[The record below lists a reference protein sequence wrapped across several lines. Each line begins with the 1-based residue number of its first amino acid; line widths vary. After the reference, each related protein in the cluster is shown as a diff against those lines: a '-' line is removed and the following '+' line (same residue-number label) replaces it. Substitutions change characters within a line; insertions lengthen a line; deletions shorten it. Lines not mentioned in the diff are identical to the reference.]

1 MKPKN
6 ILIFGCSGQIGRSI
20 VRKLTKDNYIV
31 TAVTRNI
38 HQNGIVLKT
47 LGNAGFINIVEANI
61 FNEKKIRE
69 LFKNA
74 DICINLIGIL
84 YEKKKGNTF
93 KNIHTVFP
101 TILAK
106 LCKEYNL
113 KHFIHLSALGINDAV
128 DSNYAKSKLDGENKI
143 FQNFPLATILRPS
156 IVYSVEDKFST
167 SFMTLLSRLPLF
179 PLYYNGKTKFA
190 PIACSDLTDII
201 HHVISKNIYSKII
214 ECVGPEIITFK
225 EILQKLL
232 KLINKK
238 RILLPFPL
246 PLAELSAR
254 FFEILP
260 KPLITM
266 DQLRLLKY
274 DNVASGKYKTNSD
287 IGMPSKRYFDDEVKK
302 YCYMWKDGGQF
313 STEKYI
319 SNSDLE
325 NRSNHN

>member
-20 VRKLTKDNYIV
+20 VRKLTKDNYTV

-38 HQNGIVLKT
+38 HQNGIILKT

-61 FNEKKIRE
+61 FDEKKIRD
-69 LFKNA
+69 LFKKA

-84 YEKKKGNTF
+84 FEQKKGNTF

-101 TILAK
+101 SILAK

-113 KHFIHLSALGINDAV
+113 KHFIHLSALGINNAN
-128 DSNYAKSKLDGENKI
+128 DSDYAKSKLDGENEI
-143 FQNFPLATILRPS
+143 FKNFPLATILRPS
-156 IVYSVEDKFST
+156 IVYSVEDNFST
-167 SFMTLLSRLPLF
+167 SFMTLLSRLPVF
-179 PLYYNGKTKFA
+179 PLYYDGKTRFA
-190 PIACSDLTDII
+190 PIACSDLTDTI

-225 EILQKLL
+225 EILQRLL
-232 KLINKK
+232 NLINKK

-246 PLAELSAR
+246 PLAQISAR
-254 FFEILP
+254 FFELLP
-260 KPLITM
+260 KPLLTR

-274 DNVASGKYKTNSD
+274 DNIASGKYKTNSD

-302 YCYMWKDGGQF
+302 YCYMWRDGGQF

-319 SNSDLE
+319 SNNDLE
-325 NRSNHN
+325 NKSSQN